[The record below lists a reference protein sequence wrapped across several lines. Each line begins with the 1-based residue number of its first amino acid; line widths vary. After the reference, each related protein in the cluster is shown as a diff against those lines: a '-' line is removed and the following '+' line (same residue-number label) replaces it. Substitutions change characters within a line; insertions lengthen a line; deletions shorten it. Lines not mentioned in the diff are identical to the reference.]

1 MQSTDTRRWTLAA
14 IRQADRD
21 ADRHWF
27 DRDTLRFFRSR
38 ILRTVYQGPGGVYFV
53 SSEQFDDASGRY
65 YTVRRFDP
73 TDGSVETFGEFN
85 VLGRASAVTL
95 AKLAASGDTQR
106 FGVPIAEH

>member
-1 MQSTDTRRWTLAA
+1 MTKTDTRWTIEA
-14 IRQADRD
+14 IRAANAREGG
-21 ADRHWF
+21 HWF
-27 DRDTLRFFRSR
+27 EPDTLRFFRSK
-38 ILRTVYQGPGGVYFV
+38 ILRTVYQGPGGIYFV

-95 AKLAASGDTQR
+95 AKLCASGDEAR
-106 FGVPIAEH
+106 HAGE